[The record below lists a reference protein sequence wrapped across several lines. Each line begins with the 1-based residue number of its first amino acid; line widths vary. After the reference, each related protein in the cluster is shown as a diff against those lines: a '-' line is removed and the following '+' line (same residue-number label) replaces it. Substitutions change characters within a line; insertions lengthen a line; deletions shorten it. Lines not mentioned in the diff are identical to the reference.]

1 MFLKSITINQSKFP
15 STDVY
20 PYHLKVFKETSKIE
34 LTSKVTFFAGEN
46 GSGKSTLLSAI
57 ARKSNIYMW
66 CQNEY
71 SPLVFNKYSDTL
83 HQALEITYTEMVQGA
98 FFSAQSFKRYA
109 ELVDEWAKTDVSSL
123 NYHGGEAL
131 TLRSHGQTHMQYF
144 RNRFKIKGLY
154 LLDEPESALS
164 PKSQIEFLKVIR
176 EAVDRNNTQFIIATH
191 SPILLGFYDAVI
203 LNFDSIPISPIDYEL
218 TDYYTLYKDL
228 ITNRE
233 KYRNLNTKNLSE

>member
-1 MFLKSITINQSKFP
+1 MFLKSIKIDQSKFP
-15 STDVY
+15 TLEFY
-20 PYHLKVFKETSKIE
+20 PYNLKVFQETPDIE
-34 LTSKVTFFAGEN
+34 FSSKVTFFAGEN
-46 GSGKSTLLSAI
+46 GSGKSTLLGAI
-57 ARKSNIYMW
+57 ATKCNIYMW

-71 SPLVFNKYSDTL
+71 SPLVFNKYAATF
-83 HQALEITYTEMVQGA
+83 HQALDISFTEMVQGA

-109 ELVDEWAKTDVSSL
+109 ELVDEWAKTDISSL

-164 PKSQIEFLKVIR
+164 PKSQIEFLKVLQ
-176 EAVDRNNTQFIIATH
+176 EAVDRGNTQFIIATH
-191 SPILLGFYDAVI
+191 SPILLGFHDAVI
-203 LNFDSIPISPIDYEL
+203 LNFDSIPVSPIDYEL
-218 TDYYTLYKDL
+218 TDYYTLYKDF

-233 KYRNLNTKNLSE
+233 KHRSSK